1 MIMQEYL
8 MKIRY
13 EELLKEV
20 EQIRLIN
27 SVKRHPV
34 KGYRFYANSLAWLGG
49 ILCGL
54 GSQLEKRFGDEVV
67 INHSQ
72 PIDRRLE
79 V

>member
-8 MKIRY
+8 MKVRY

-54 GSQLEKRFGDEVV
+54 GNKLEKRFGDEVA
-67 INHSQ
+67 IDYSH
-72 PIDRRLE
+72 PIDRSLE